1 MNYRFVLVDGTTGL
15 DLRHWIM
22 SPPVVIGRCP
32 TADITIGDASISR
45 RHCQFLIDPYDSL
58 VVRDLGSKNGV
69 FVDERRV
76 DKAIVRPGT
85 EVRIGTVIL
94 RPELTD
100 EEVVDDAG
108 DTDQVDVY
116 DLDEMGET
124 QRVEIVR
131 PTSPKPGEQP

>member
-1 MNYRFVLVDGTTGL
+1 MNYKFVLIDPETGASRRQWVL
-15 DLRHWIM
+15 
-22 SPPVVIGRCP
+22 SPPLVIGRCP

-85 EVRIGTVIL
+85 EVRIGTIHL
-94 RPELTD
+94 RPELCD
-100 EEVVDDAG
+100 EEVIDEVESEE
-108 DTDQVDVY
+108 VY
-116 DLDEMGET
+116 DLDHLGET
-124 QRVEIVR
+124 QPIEIIR
-131 PTSPKPGEQP
+131 PGAASDADSDEGK